1 MDIVQLQQP
10 WLSVDRSAA
19 LEASS
24 ITKNAPGRLRQIYG
38 RLDSTAP
45 TGTYYFQ
52 ILNASSVPADGAVSQ
67 LVTPL
72 KIYHVNGTDTMFNLD
87 FTECCI
93 YASTG
98 LVWCLS
104 STEFTKTLSGAYVSA
119 TALYK

>member
-1 MDIVQLQQP
+1 MGIAQVQYP
-10 WLSVDRSAA
+10 PLSVDRSAA

-24 ITKNAPGRLRQIYG
+24 ITKNTPGRLREIHG
-38 RLDSTAP
+38 RIDSTAP

-67 LVTPL
+67 LVTPQ
-72 KIYHVNGTDTMFNLD
+72 KIDHVEGTDSMFNQS
-87 FTECCI
+87 FTEHCI
-93 YASTG
+93 YASIG

-119 TALYK
+119 TALYR